1 MTTRTR
7 LAAVGLAT
15 SALVLSACSGNP
27 GTAQPS
33 SPAVPSQSPSAA
45 GSGAPKVPNPL
56 PAGTLDRD
64 PCSTLTAG
72 QISTLLGTSSPDVQ
86 PAKDTGVAKAC
97 HWANLDR
104 GSGISVQLVYAWKD
118 GLGHVYAKKN
128 EGFFKELAPVQ
139 GYPAV
144 AYGPSDDS
152 STGRCGVAIGISDTM
167 AFEADATISRANVG
181 KPGSDPCEAARRIG
195 DAVVTTLKAGA

>member
-7 LAAVGLAT
+7 LAAVGLAA
-15 SALVLSACSGNP
+15 SALILSACSGNP

-33 SPAVPSQSPSAA
+33 SPAGLSQAPSAA

-104 GSGISVQLVYAWKD
+104 GSGISVQLVYAWND

-139 GYPAV
+139 GYPTV
-144 AYGPSDDS
+144 AYGPSDDR

-167 AFEADATISRANVG
+167 AFEADATISRSNVG
-181 KPGSDPCEAARRIG
+181 KPGADPCDAARRIG
-195 DAVVTTLKAGA
+195 DAVVTTLKGGA

>member
-1 MTTRTR
+1 MTTRIR
-7 LAAVGLAT
+7 RAVLGLAA
-15 SALVLSACSGNP
+15 SALALSACSSTP
-27 GTAQPS
+27 GTAQTPPTAGPS
-33 SPAVPSQSPSAA
+33 PTTSTA
-45 GSGAPKVPNPL
+45 GSGAPKVANPL

-64 PCSTLTAG
+64 PCSTLTAA
-72 QISTLLGTSSPDVQ
+72 QVNALLGASATGEPQ
-86 PAKDTGVAKAC
+86 DTGVAKMC

-128 EGFFKELAPVQ
+128 EGFFKELEPVQ
-139 GYPAV
+139 GYPTV

-167 AFEADATISRANVG
+167 AFEADATISRSNVG